1 MSMQGGPADPSV
13 VRKLQKP
20 LWNRSAEAY
29 ADVFQGSVTQAI
41 EPMLD
46 AAGVVGGSR
55 VLDVAT
61 GPGIVA
67 AAALERGATA
77 KGIDFAERMVAVARQ
92 RSPQI
97 EFEVA
102 DAADLPFDDDTF
114 DAVVMGFALFMMA
127 EPDKALH
134 EAHRVLAPGGK
145 VACTVWDWPVP
156 GFELFYSPME
166 RYVPEE
172 PVLGGNPPLFGVSD
186 ADVLK
191 AVLAKAGFVDP
202 AVERLPIVWELASP
216 DELFN
221 ALATLR
227 DFSDISNDVL
237 SSFRS
242 EVAAGAEA
250 YKREERYFVPF
261 PALLLAG
268 TKP

>member
-1 MSMQGGPADPSV
+1 MCLSDPIV
-13 VRKLQKP
+13 VSELQKP
-20 LWNRSAEAY
+20 LWNRTAEAY
-29 ADVFQGSVTQAI
+29 ADVFQGCVTQAI

-46 AAGVVGGSR
+46 AAGVVNGSR

-77 KGIDFAERMVAVARQ
+77 KGIDFAENMVAVARK
-92 RSPQI
+92 RYPRI
-97 EFEVA
+97 EFDVA
-102 DAADLPFDDDTF
+102 DAANLPFDEDLF

-127 EPDKALH
+127 EPDTVLH
-134 EAHRVLAPGGK
+134 EAHRVLVPGGK

-156 GFELFYSPME
+156 GFDVFYSPME

-172 PVLGGNPPLFGVSD
+172 PVLGGDPRLFGVSD
-186 ADVLK
+186 ARVLK
-191 AVLAKAGFVDP
+191 AVLAQANFVDP
-202 AVERLPIVWELASP
+202 VVKRLPIVWELASP

-227 DFSDISNDVL
+227 DFTDVPEDTL
-237 SSFRS
+237 SAFRS

-250 YKREERYFVPF
+250 YKRAERYVVPF
-261 PALLLAG
+261 PALILVG
-268 TKP
+268 TKSS